1 VINAYDLSRPTLQLS
16 GFNGTSPGPV
26 IIVNAG
32 DRIIAT
38 VKNVD
43 VDEGTAIHWHGI
55 RHTLSN
61 NMDGVVEV
69 TQYGIKMGETFKY
82 DFLVDGPG
90 TFWYHTHFAT
100 QYMAGARAALIV
112 LDPTETMY
120 EDRIV
125 LVADWYHDV
134 SINCRHAVIQGL
146 QLKD

>member
-1 VINAYDLSRPTLQLS
+1 LINACDLIRPIPQLS

-32 DRIIAT
+32 DRIIAR

-43 VDEGTAIHWHGI
+43 IVKGTAVHWHGI

-69 TQYGIKMGETFKY
+69 TQKAIKMGETFEY

-90 TFWYHTHFAT
+90 SFWYHTHFAT

-125 LVADWYHDV
+125 MVADWYHDV
-134 SINCRHAVIQGL
+134 SINSGHSRITT
-146 QLKD
+146 